1 MFDSLPHH
9 HQRSSSRRKRRL
21 IATTGAVAFV
31 ALLFTV
37 SDFTHRALSTSDCFV
52 GVASSNSGGAIAPDA
67 SACEEAIDVRNT
79 RLQIDILATLAA
91 IGGVIY
97 AGLTLYHARRRTKLA
112 VLAVLLAVLILA
124 FAYTLLWY
132 FTPQTGSAPPPSV

>member
-1 MFDSLPHH
+1 M
-9 HQRSSSRRKRRL
+9 
-21 IATTGAVAFV
+21 AGAVAFA

-52 GVASSNSGGAIAPDA
+52 GGVSSNSGTAAPDA
-67 SACEEAIDVRNT
+67 SACKEAIDVRNT

-112 VLAVLLAVLILA
+112 VLGVVLAILILV

-132 FTPQTGSAPPPSV
+132 FTPQTGSAPAPV